1 MFKEREHRPQFL
13 IEEAS
18 TSHCKTSRWDGRHH
32 CGQFCK
38 MPAANEA
45 VRGNA
50 KKKGDYPT
58 SSVTLLSESVF

>member
-45 VRGNA
+45 VRRNA